1 MPVFVDVGW
10 RETET
15 RRGCV
20 PQPALNGGDHDRAAR
35 LPAAAVRAGRH
46 GALPTCKK
54 PLEGRSP
61 SVEAGRLVEEFSGQR
76 VLVVAP
82 LRNLEAKRLKA
93 EGYACGHRAGWPVAA
108 PRSRAARRRPTAAG
122 ARAPPPWA
130 PAHGYRQKYAT
141 GSGGYKPPFGLDL
154 GRCNRTLIG
163 TVIGGVGGGV
173 IGSQIGNGNGRT
185 LAIIGGTI
193 LGAIV
198 GAGVGD
204 TMDNLDQNC
213 VGQTLEHAPDGQT
226 IKWNSPAANTDYQVT
241 PTRSYQDANGRYCRE
256 YQTNATIAGRTQKV
270 YGTSCRQPDG
280 SWKLVS

>member
-1 MPVFVDVGW
+1 MKW
-10 RETET
+10 
-15 RRGCV
+15 
-20 PQPALNGGDHDRAAR
+20 QPTFCFALFGSVLAAVQ
-35 LPAAAVRAGRH
+35 LAPAAAGPAS
-46 GALPTCKK
+46 A
-54 PLEGRSP
+54 EYRSP
-61 SVEAGRLVEEFSGQR
+61 YSVDGIQIADKDNGKFRGR
-76 VLVVAP
+76 
-82 LRNLEAKRLKA
+82 
-93 EGYACGHRAGWPVAA
+93 GHRDKFKTNNLFG
-108 PRSRAARRRPTAAG
+108 SKIKYARG
-122 ARAPPPWA
+122 GPPPWA
-130 PAHGYRQKYAT
+130 PAHGYRHKYAT
-141 GSGGYKPPFGLDL
+141 GTGGYKPPFGLDL
-154 GRCNRTLIG
+154 GNCNRTLVG

-173 IGSQIGNGNGRT
+173 IGSQIGKGNGRT

-213 VGQTLEHAPDGQT
+213 VGQTLEHVPDGQT

-241 PTRSYQDANGRYCRE
+241 PTESYQDANGRYCRE